1 MMGMDGRAI
10 LRCLRY
16 SLGSLALI
24 LAAGLSVLG
33 IESSK
38 ALAQAQSQ
46 VGVPSGDPRI
56 EERARAIGKEL
67 RCVVCQNQSI
77 DESNAPLALDLKQ
90 LLRERLT
97 VGDSDAQAKA
107 FMVSRYGNFVLLK
120 PPFQL
125 NTLLLWIG
133 PFLLLALAGSSVR
146 HYFTRRQTVGEFSA
160 PTLTTDEIK
169 RVDALLKKGSNK

>member
-1 MMGMDGRAI
+1 MDRRTI
-10 LRCLRY
+10 FRCSRC
-16 SLGSLALI
+16 SIGNIALVFV
-24 LAAGLSVLG
+24 AVLSVSA
-33 IESSK
+33 IKNSN
-38 ALAQAQSQ
+38 ALAQTQTQ
-46 VGVPSGDPRI
+46 VGVHSGDPRI

-90 LLRERLT
+90 LLRERLNA
-97 VGDSDAQAKA
+97 GDSDAQAKT

-133 PFLLLALAGSSVR
+133 PFLLLALAGWSVR
-146 HYFTRRQTVGEFSA
+146 HYFSRRQSVGEFTDR
-160 PTLTTDEIK
+160 TLTTDEMK
-169 RVDALLKKGSNK
+169 QVDAFLKKGSKQ

>member
-1 MMGMDGRAI
+1 MDRRTI
-10 LRCLRY
+10 LLFMRR
-16 SLGSLALI
+16 SLGSLALLLTAMFSI
-24 LAAGLSVLG
+24 SA
-33 IESSK
+33 IKSSST
-38 ALAQAQSQ
+38 LAQVQSQ
-46 VGVPSGDPRI
+46 TAMPTSDPRI

-97 VGDSDAQAKA
+97 AGDSDAQAKT

-133 PFLLLALAGSSVR
+133 PFLLLALAGWSVR
-146 HYFTRRQTVGEFSA
+146 HYFARRHIGAEVSA
-160 PTLTTDEIK
+160 PALTTDEIK
-169 RVDALLKKGSNK
+169 QVDALLKKDSSQ